1 MTNKIKT
8 LKNDTIIKVDN
19 LTNAAMFMRLYKER
33 GAYEVRD
40 KETSTKGG
48 RKYNLNG
55 EIVYI
60 YMV

>member
-1 MTNKIKT
+1 MTNEKI
-8 LKNDTIIKVDN
+8 KNDTVIKVNN
-19 LTNAAMFMRLYKER
+19 LTAAAMFMRLYKER
-33 GAYEVRD
+33 GATEVRD

-55 EIVYI
+55 EIAYI